1 MQVIDRSTQDA
12 PARVLALLVAANG
25 HIHADELAMLER
37 LDAFGRLGVSK
48 GRFIELAQRCLG
60 ELGSGLREQSWLCVN
75 DLVYVNGLL
84 DAVDDEDL
92 RMLVCRLCAAAITA
106 DGRVSRE
113 ERMLYNHALARWRIN
128 SQQVS
133 EAIRQD
139 PMH

>member
-1 MQVIDRSTQDA
+1 MTTPEPEFRTDRQA
-12 PARVLALLVAANG
+12 LAA
-25 HIHADELAMLER
+25 
-37 LDAFGRLGVSK
+37 RLGM
-48 GRFIELAQRCLG
+48 ILPAHCL
-60 ELGSGLREQSWLCVN
+60 L
-75 DLVYVNGLL
+75 
-84 DAVDDEDL
+84 VDDEDL

>member
-25 HIHADELAMLER
+25 DIQADELSMLER
-37 LDAFGRLGVSK
+37 LDAFGRLGVSR
-48 GRFIELAQRCLG
+48 GRFIELAQRCLD
-60 ELGSGLREQSWLCVN
+60 ELGSNLREQSWLRVT
-75 DLVYVNGLL
+75 DLIYVNGLL
-84 DAVDDEDL
+84 DAVDDEAL

-133 EAIRQD
+133 EAIRRD